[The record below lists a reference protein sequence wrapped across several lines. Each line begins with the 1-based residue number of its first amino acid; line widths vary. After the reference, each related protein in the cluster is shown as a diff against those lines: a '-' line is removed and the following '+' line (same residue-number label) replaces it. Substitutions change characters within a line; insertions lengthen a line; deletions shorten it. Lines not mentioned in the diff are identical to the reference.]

1 MSINSLIAYADEF
14 GNNSFDF
21 KEQGSH
27 FIIASV
33 ILKSEKVN
41 EISKSLEIV
50 RSKYFQESEI
60 KSNKIAAN
68 HKRRKIILREV
79 CKLDFTIYA
88 VIVDKTKLYSDGFR
102 YKQSFYKFL
111 NGLLYKE
118 LFKTFPELELKIDEH
133 GGNDYLIG
141 FKKYVEKNHIRDLFS
156 GSNLSIKNSNHELG
170 IQLADLI
177 AGTLGYIFDKNK
189 KSDESQDFYKILE
202 SKISSL
208 NFFPKKTNFRNYV
221 TDESANSFDQVV
233 ATLSLRKIYDF
244 IDVTN
249 ANTSEK
255 KDQISF
261 LKLLLLYNQTNIK
274 NKYTKGSEFIKH
286 FNINRPTVLSKEQF
300 STKIIA
306 NLRDKG
312 ILIATSRDGYK
323 IPTTVLELKKY
334 IKHGNNIVF
343 PMINRIQECRNSI
356 LLATQNSFDILD
368 SNEFRKMKKIID
380 NERLGQNN

>member
-33 ILKSEKVN
+33 ILKPEKVN
-41 EISKSLEIV
+41 EISKSLEII
-50 RSKYFQESEI
+50 RSKYFQQSEI

-68 HKRRKIILREV
+68 HKRRKIILKEV

-88 VIVDKTKLYSDGFR
+88 VIVEKNKLYSEGFR

-111 NGLLYKE
+111 NGILYKE
-118 LFKTFPELELKIDEH
+118 LFRTFPELELKIDEH
-133 GGNDYLIG
+133 GGNDYLVG

-189 KSDESQDFYKILE
+189 KSDESQEFFKILE
-202 SKISSL
+202 PKISSL

-233 ATLSLRKIYDF
+233 ANLSLRKIFDF

-249 ANTSEK
+249 ANTIEK

-261 LKLLLLYNQTNIK
+261 LKLLLLYNQSNIK

-286 FNINRPTVLSKEQF
+286 FNINRSNVLSKEQF
-300 STKIIA
+300 AKIIA

-343 PMINRIQECRNSI
+343 PIINRIQECRNSI

-368 SNEFRKMKKIID
+368 VNEFRKLKKIID
-380 NERLGQNN
+380 NEKFDQI

>member
-133 GGNDYLIG
+133 GGNDYLVG

-208 NFFPKKTNFRNYV
+208 NFF
-221 TDESANSFDQVV
+221 S
-233 ATLSLRKIYDF
+233 
-244 IDVTN
+244 
-249 ANTSEK
+249 
-255 KDQISF
+255 
-261 LKLLLLYNQTNIK
+261 
-274 NKYTKGSEFIKH
+274 
-286 FNINRPTVLSKEQF
+286 
-300 STKIIA
+300 
-306 NLRDKG
+306 
-312 ILIATSRDGYK
+312 
-323 IPTTVLELKKY
+323 
-334 IKHGNNIVF
+334 
-343 PMINRIQECRNSI
+343 
-356 LLATQNSFDILD
+356 
-368 SNEFRKMKKIID
+368 
-380 NERLGQNN
+380 

>member
-33 ILKSEKVN
+33 ILKPEKVN
-41 EISKSLEIV
+41 EISKSLEII
-50 RSKYFQESEI
+50 RSKYFQQSEI

-68 HKRRKIILREV
+68 HKRRKIILKEV

-88 VIVDKTKLYSDGFR
+88 VIVEKNKLYSEGVR

-111 NGLLYKE
+111 NGILYKE
-118 LFKTFPELELKIDEH
+118 LFRTFPELELKIDEH
-133 GGNDYLIG
+133 GGNDYLVG

-189 KSDESQDFYKILE
+189 KSDESQEFFKILE
-202 SKISSL
+202 PKISSL

-233 ATLSLRKIYDF
+233 ANLSLRKIFDF

-249 ANTSEK
+249 ANTIEK
-255 KDQISF
+255 KDQISV
-261 LKLLLLYNQTNIK
+261 LKLLLLYNQSNIK

-286 FNINRPTVLSKEQF
+286 FNINRSNVLSKEQF
-300 STKIIA
+300 AKIIA

-343 PMINRIQECRNSI
+343 PIINRIQECRNSI

-368 SNEFRKMKKIID
+368 VNEFRKLKKIID
-380 NERLGQNN
+380 NEKFDQI